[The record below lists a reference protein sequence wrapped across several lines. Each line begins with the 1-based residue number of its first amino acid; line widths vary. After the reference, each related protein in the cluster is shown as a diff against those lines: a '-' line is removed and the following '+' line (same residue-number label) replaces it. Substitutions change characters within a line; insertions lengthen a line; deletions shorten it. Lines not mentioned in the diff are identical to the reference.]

1 LEPVVKN
8 IALTRPGDLEA
19 GASGKRLTK
28 RRTGAFSGLR
38 REETIAGYF
47 FLLPNLVGFLIFSLI
62 PIVAT
67 FGLTLT
73 NWNLIGER
81 TFVGLENYQKLI
93 ADNLFW
99 QTARNTVTYTLGAVP
114 IGVFIAFWL
123 ALLLNRKMRGVVF
136 FRTIFF
142 LPYVTLTVAIAIVWA
157 WIYHP
162 ELGLVNYLLGL
173 VGIDGPRWLQSTT
186 WAMPAIII
194 MSNWKGIG
202 YAMLIFLAGLQAIP
216 QELQE
221 AATIDGASAFQ
232 RLRHITVP
240 LLAPTTFFILVTS
253 FIAAMQA
260 FDQFYVMTQ
269 GGPAYVTTT
278 LVMYIFQNGFE
289 WFQMGYAAT
298 VAVVLFA
305 SIFAITV
312 LQWRFAR
319 SWAFGHEIDR

>member
-1 LEPVVKN
+1 MDPVVKN
-8 IALTRPGDLEA
+8 IALTRPGDPQA
-19 GASGKRLTK
+19 RSSGKVTAQ

-38 REETIAGYF
+38 REETIAGYL
-47 FLLPNLVGFLIFSLI
+47 FLLPNLIGFLIFSLI

-93 ADNLFW
+93 DGQSLLADGA
-99 QTARNTVTYTLGAVP
+99 QHYRTYTLGAVP

-136 FRTIFF
+136 FRTVFF

-216 QELQE
+216 QELLE
-221 AATIDGASAFQ
+221 AATIDGAS
-232 RLRHITVP
+232 RLPASAPHHRA

-253 FIAAMQA
+253 FIGGHAGVRPVLCDDAGWSRLRHDDPGHVHLPERLRVVPDGLRGDDGGGAVRQHLRHHRAA
-260 FDQFYVMTQ
+260 
-269 GGPAYVTTT
+269 
-278 LVMYIFQNGFE
+278 
-289 WFQMGYAAT
+289 
-298 VAVVLFA
+298 VAVRRGMGL
-305 SIFAITV
+305 
-312 LQWRFAR
+312 WP
-319 SWAFGHEIDR
+319 

>member
-1 LEPVVKN
+1 M
-8 IALTRPGDLEA
+8 
-19 GASGKRLTK
+19 
-28 RRTGAFSGLR
+28 
-38 REETIAGYF
+38 
-47 FLLPNLVGFLIFSLI
+47 
-62 PIVAT
+62 
-67 FGLTLT
+67 
-73 NWNLIGER
+73 
-81 TFVGLENYQKLI
+81 
-93 ADNLFW
+93 
-99 QTARNTVTYTLGAVP
+99 TYTLGAVP

-136 FRTIFF
+136 FRTVFF

-162 ELGLVNYLLGL
+162 ELGLVNYLLGF

-216 QELQE
+216 QDLQE

-269 GGPAYVTTT
+269 GGPAYATTT

-305 SIFAITV
+305 SIFAITA

-319 SWAFGHEIDR
+319 SWAYGHEIDR

>member
-1 LEPVVKN
+1 MNGV
-8 IALTRPGDLEA
+8 ALHRDRATAARHAAARPQRRG
-19 GASGKRLTK
+19 GALG
-28 RRTGAFSGLR
+28 GLR
-38 REETIAGYF
+38 REETIAGYL
-47 FLLPNLVGFLIFSLI
+47 FLLPNLIGFLIFSLI
-62 PIVAT
+62 PIAAT

-73 NWNLIGER
+73 DWNLVGKR
-81 TFVGLENYQKLI
+81 SFVGLENYLKLVN
-93 ADNLFW
+93 DKLFW
-99 QTARNTVTYTLGAVP
+99 QTARNTVVYTIGAVP
-114 IGVFIAFWL
+114 AGVFIAFWL

-142 LPYVTLTVAIAIVWA
+142 LPHVTLTVAIAIVWA

-162 ELGLVNYLLGL
+162 ELGLLNYLLGR

-216 QELQE
+216 QELLE
-221 AATIDGASAFQ
+221 AATIDGASPFQ
-232 RLRHITVP
+232 RLRHIVVP

-253 FIAAMQA
+253 FIGAMQA

-269 GGPAYVTTT
+269 GGPAYSTTT
-278 LVMYIFQNGFE
+278 LVMYIYQNGFE

-305 SIFAITV
+305 CIFVVTA
-312 LQWRFAR
+312 LQWRLAG
-319 SWAFGHEIDR
+319 SWAYGHEVER

>member
-1 LEPVVKN
+1 MNGV
-8 IALTRPGDLEA
+8 ALQRSRT
-19 GASGKRLTK
+19 ASAAVQALPK
-28 RRTGAFSGLR
+28 RRGGAFSGLR
-38 REETIAGYF
+38 REETIAGYL
-47 FLLPNLVGFLIFSLI
+47 FLLPNLIGFLIFSLI
-62 PIVAT
+62 PIAAT

-73 NWNLIGER
+73 DWNLIGTR
-81 TFVGLENYQKLI
+81 TFVGLDNYLKLVN
-93 ADNLFW
+93 DKLFW
-99 QTARNTVTYTLGAVP
+99 QTARNTVAYTVGAVP
-114 IGVFIAFWL
+114 AGVFIAFWL

-136 FRTIFF
+136 FRTVFF
-142 LPYVTLTVAIAIVWA
+142 LPHVTLTVAIAIVWA

-162 ELGLVNYLLGL
+162 ELGLLNYLLGL
-173 VGIDGPRWLQSTT
+173 IGIDGPRWLQSTT

-216 QELQE
+216 QELLE
-221 AATIDGASAFQ
+221 AATIDGASPFQ
-232 RLRHITVP
+232 RLRHIVVP

-253 FIAAMQA
+253 FIGAMQA

-269 GGPAYVTTT
+269 GGPAYSTTT

-305 SIFAITV
+305 CIFVITA
-312 LQWRFAR
+312 LQWRLAG
-319 SWAFGHEIDR
+319 SWAYGYEVER